1 MLSVW
6 LYLLSPQGDAG
17 TQTIYIIAVVTGFKD
32 SPVHVYL
39 FCIIISRYFWLY
51 KQPQMLAM
59 EAKEKVKRGKRT
71 HMAVTGF
78 R

>member
-17 TQTIYIIAVVTGFKD
+17 TYLYHRCGHWLQGFTCTC
-32 SPVHVYL
+32 L
-39 FCIIISRYFWLY
+39 FVLHNHKQIFWLY
-51 KQPQMLAM
+51 KQPQMLAV

>member
-32 SPVHVYL
+32 SPVHVYF
-39 FCIIISRYFWLY
+39 FCIIISRYFGFTNNNRCWQWRPRRKL
-51 KQPQMLAM
+51 
-59 EAKEKVKRGKRT
+59 KRGKRT
-71 HMAVTGF
+71 HMADLG
-78 R
+78 RK

>member
-39 FCIIISRYFWLY
+39 FCIIISRYFGFTNNHSGG
-51 KQPQMLAM
+51 QG
-59 EAKEKVKRGKRT
+59 ESKERKEDT
-71 HMAVTGF
+71 HGCY
-78 R
+78 RI